1 MLGVLHCPLG
11 EYKRVPSVVGGHEA
25 VAPEHVPAVPGQRH
39 HAVQR
44 ARLDKGGGRP
54 CHCVYA
60 QSFTK
65 GAVMEGRSTGGELV
79 ACVNEVPEPAALRGL
94 HRLDDLF
101 VLIWVMRWKCGSSRG
116 RSLRCSPVRE
126 RRDPKIRRTGST
138 LPRSSVTERTC
149 MDLTDCQAAVTAGA
163 AAESTATR

>member
-1 MLGVLHCPLG
+1 
-11 EYKRVPSVVGGHEA
+11 
-25 VAPEHVPAVPGQRH
+25 
-39 HAVQR
+39 
-44 ARLDKGGGRP
+44 
-54 CHCVYA
+54 
-60 QSFTK
+60 
-65 GAVMEGRSTGGELV
+65 MEGRSTGGELV

-126 RRDPKIRRTGST
+126 RQDPEIRRTGST
-138 LPRSSVTERTC
+138 SPRSSVTERTC

>member
-1 MLGVLHCPLG
+1 
-11 EYKRVPSVVGGHEA
+11 
-25 VAPEHVPAVPGQRH
+25 
-39 HAVQR
+39 
-44 ARLDKGGGRP
+44 
-54 CHCVYA
+54 
-60 QSFTK
+60 
-65 GAVMEGRSTGGELV
+65 MEGRSTGGELV

-94 HRLDDLF
+94 HRLDDDVVVPPVRADLGNA
-101 VLIWVMRWKCGSSRG
+101 VEVRILQG

-126 RRDPKIRRTGST
+126 RRDPEIRRTGST